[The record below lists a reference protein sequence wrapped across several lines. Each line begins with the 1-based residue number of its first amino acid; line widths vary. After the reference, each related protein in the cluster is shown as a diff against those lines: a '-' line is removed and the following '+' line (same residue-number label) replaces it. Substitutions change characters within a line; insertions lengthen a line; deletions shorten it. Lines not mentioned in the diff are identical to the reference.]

1 MHTHLAIALLALA
14 LLAHPPLAQAQEQPL
29 DPDEPIRPTQS
40 KPPQRALP
48 SIPAPVVDAPGLSN
62 VDLSLPP
69 RRLYTEGT
77 FLPARRGTLIK
88 ARTGDIIFLA
98 DTVEGA
104 RPEPPMILLAGQRLA
119 QIDTAMSAPAFSGR
133 INLGGQVFVYR
144 DRHYLLATIF
154 NPLAPEPTP
163 EPAPAAEPA
172 SNPGP
177 DPRVEDLIKDLESQ
191 RSAPRVLTLQPPTP
205 AAQPEPEQPRA
216 NILPEGTILT
226 FRRARLIRLAD
237 HAGRIALAFD
247 NDPNSPAPPP
257 MLIEPCA
264 QLQRI
269 ESLAASRGDSTPLKV
284 SGRVLTYKGRNHLLP
299 TFVQVVSPGEVV
311 PMQ

>member
-1 MHTHLAIALLALA
+1 MHTHIAIALLALA
-14 LLAHPPLAQAQEQPL
+14 PFAQAQEQPL
-29 DPDEPIRPTQS
+29 DPDEPIQPTQS

-62 VDLSLPP
+62 VDLSLPA
-69 RRLYTEGT
+69 RRVYPEGT

-98 DTVEGA
+98 DTAPEA

-119 QIDTAMSAPAFSGR
+119 QIDTAMSAPAFPGR
-133 INLGGQVFVYR
+133 AGIGGQVFVYR
-144 DRHYLLATIF
+144 DRHYLLPTLF
-154 NPLAPEPTP
+154 TPLAPDAEPQP
-163 EPAPAAEPA
+163 KEPAPATPTT
-172 SNPGP
+172 SQDP
-177 DPRVEDLIKDLESQ
+177 DPRIEDLIKDLESQ
-191 RSAPRVLTLQPPTP
+191 RSAPRAITPQP
-205 AAQPEPEQPRA
+205 AAQPEAEQPRA
-216 NILPEGTILT
+216 NILPEGTILV

-264 QLQRI
+264 QFQRI

-299 TFVQVVSPGEVV
+299 TFVQAISPGEVV

>member
-1 MHTHLAIALLALA
+1 MHTYLAIALLALA
-14 LLAHPPLAQAQEQPL
+14 PLAQAQEQPL
-29 DPDEPIRPTQS
+29 DPDEPIQPTQS
-40 KPPQRALP
+40 KPAQRPLP

-62 VDLSLPP
+62 VDLSLPA

-77 FLPARRGTLIK
+77 FLPARRGTLIR

-98 DTVEGA
+98 DTAPDARPA

-133 INLGGQVFVYR
+133 AGIGGQVFVYR
-144 DRHYLLATIF
+144 DRHYLLPTLF
-154 NPLAPEPTP
+154 TPLAPDAEPQP
-163 EPAPAAEPA
+163 KEPAPAPP
-172 SNPGP
+172 STPQDP
-177 DPRVEDLIKDLESQ
+177 DPRIEDLIKDLESQ
-191 RSAPRVLTLQPPTP
+191 RSAPRAITPLPAP
-205 AAQPEPEQPRA
+205 AAQPEPDQPRA
-216 NILPEGTILT
+216 NLLPEGTILV

-247 NDPNSPAPPP
+247 NDPDSPAPPP

-299 TFVQVVSPGEVV
+299 TFVQAISPGEVV

>member
-1 MHTHLAIALLALA
+1 MHTLLPAALLALA
-14 LLAHPPLAQAQEQPL
+14 SLAQAQEQPL

-40 KPPQRALP
+40 KPAQRPLP
-48 SIPAPVVDAPGLSN
+48 SIPAPVIDAPGLSN
-62 VDLSLPP
+62 VDLSLPA

-98 DTVEGA
+98 DTAEGARPA

-119 QIDTAMSAPAFSGR
+119 QIDTAMSAPAFAGR
-133 INLGGQVFVYR
+133 VSLGGQVFVYR
-144 DRHYLLATIF
+144 DRHYLLPTIF
-154 NPLAPEPTP
+154 NPLAPEPAPTP
-163 EPAPAAEPA
+163 TTTTPPAEPA
-172 SNPGP
+172 PGP

-191 RSAPRVLTLQPPTP
+191 RSAPRVLTPQPPTP
-205 AAQPEPEQPRA
+205 AAQPEPEQPRV

-299 TFVQVVSPGEVV
+299 TFVQVISPGEVV